1 MPSLFLSYTREDLP
15 LIQQFEAQLKAH
27 PDLSI
32 WRDQEKIYGGQKW
45 PKVLAEAIADQDVFL
60 LAWSKNAAAS
70 HLVEFEWTMALALKQ
85 PVILCLLDS
94 TPLPALLASMHT
106 IAISDVAEVVS
117 AISGSSFAHVTG
129 HREEVISLLDQ
140 MTAARPE
147 DVLNAARSFLD
158 QRNWTV
164 QGTVIQGE
172 HIAVHVGKSS
182 DSSAK
187 NRLENWRD
195 WIAFAVGIVSL
206 IGGLPLF
213 FESPKQLPS
222 ELSPTKAPAT
232 RMDTEQPALQTL
244 VGAIR
249 NDANDPIPNVQV
261 SLPKFNRTTMT
272 DSFGQFRFELMA
284 SEQETVA
291 LLAQRAGY
299 QTYEADVT
307 LGNTALGF
315 TMRKN
320 P

>member
-15 LIQQFEAQLKAH
+15 LIQQFEAQLKTHA
-27 PDLSI
+27 DLSI

-147 DVLNAARSFLD
+147 DVLYAARSLLD

-172 HIAVHVGKSS
+172 HVTVHVGKGSESS
-182 DSSAK
+182 SK
-187 NRLENWRD
+187 NWLENWRD
-195 WIAFAVGIVSL
+195 WIGFAATIL
-206 IGGLPLF
+206 GLMISIPFINPLTKPNP
-213 FESPKQLPS
+213 ELTTPLPS
-222 ELSPTKAPAT
+222 STTAIADQTK
-232 RMDTEQPALQTL
+232 LQTL
-244 VGAIR
+244 SGAIR
-249 NDANDPIPNVQV
+249 SEDNHPLTGVQV
-261 SLPKFNRTTMT
+261 SLPQFTLTTIT
-272 DSFGQFRFELMA
+272 DTFGQFRFEVTA
-284 SEQETVA
+284 AEQETVA
-291 LLAQRAGY
+291 LLAQKPGY
-299 QTYEADVT
+299 RSYEADVT
-307 LGNTALGF
+307 LGNTGLGF